1 MNETDYKGGILHLCI
16 AFWLFITVHR
26 LEIML
31 IWHGIW
37 WSECSATKTVTG
49 EKQKMTVSP
58 SPLLLTSSCDTTQL
72 HPSGTVM
79 RQERTGLGLGAKLPS
94 DTLGKVPKLSLY
106 SPLVSLPPCVAL
118 IETPCWRGEQR
129 AGQESCAS
137 HTGQDYRN
145 QIFWI
150 ASALCGLLQQG
161 LIWDQNSAPSTRG
174 LIAMWEHLFLS
185 LGGLLSSAA
194 GGNLQT
200 CSSCKTGKRES
211 GSLCVSNAANLR
223 WASTSEAS

>member
-145 QIFWI
+145 QI
-150 ASALCGLLQQG
+150 LL
-161 LIWDQNSAPSTRG
+161 DSFST
-174 LIAMWEHLFLS
+174 LWA
-185 LGGLLSSAA
+185 SAA
-194 GGNLQT
+194 GVDLRSEFSSFHTWTDSNVRTFVLVSRGTSFLCSWGKPPNMQQLQNR
-200 CSSCKTGKRES
+200 KEREWF
-211 GSLCVSNAANLR
+211 SLC
-223 WASTSEAS
+223 